1 MRTRTIIEIALSI
14 AGITMLSGSGC
25 NDDLLA
31 DPGFDI
37 WCGDQLCTW
46 EIERGKVGKA
56 ATWDAMDEGAAL
68 AGPRAAISQY
78 APIDE
83 HDATS
88 ICFSLLADRDDG
100 ASLYLELD
108 FGDDGVI
115 EYGYAIPSDDW
126 QLVALHAAAPRHYTG
141 VRIRVIK
148 EGWHRGVI
156 AQVRATDDNLED
168 CGVGAIKMTP
178 RYDLDD
184 YVHDYDYDT
193 GY

>member
-1 MRTRTIIEIALSI
+1 MRMRTSIEIFLTLT
-14 AGITMLSGSGC
+14 GVTVLSGYGC

-46 EIERGKVGKA
+46 EVEHGKVGKA

-83 HDATS
+83 HDADT
-88 ICFSLLADRDDG
+88 ICFSLLADSEPG
-100 ASLYLELD
+100 ATLYLELD
-108 FGDDGVI
+108 FGDDGTI
-115 EYGYAIPSDDW
+115 EYAHSIPSDDW
-126 QLVALHAAAPRHYTG
+126 ELVALHAAAPRHYDG
-141 VRIRVIK
+141 VRFRVVK

-156 AQVRATDDNLED
+156 AQVRATDHNLED
-168 CGVGAIKMTP
+168 CGEGTIVMQPLVDIDA
-178 RYDLDD
+178 YH
-184 YVHDYDYDT
+184 HDHDT